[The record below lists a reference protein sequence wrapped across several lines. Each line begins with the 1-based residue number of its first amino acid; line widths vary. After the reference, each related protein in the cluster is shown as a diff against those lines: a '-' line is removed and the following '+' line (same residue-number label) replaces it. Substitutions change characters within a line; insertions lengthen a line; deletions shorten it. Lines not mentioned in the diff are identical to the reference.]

1 MFHYTLSNKRKLNI
15 ALSLLIFCFS
25 STFLYSQVP
34 NSTESEALVH
44 AAQNNNFELVDR
56 LLEAGADINSKN
68 RQGQTV
74 LHFAAFWGPYS
85 LVKRYVELG
94 AKVDVADM
102 NGQTPI
108 MLVYEFGS
116 MRALQL
122 LIDKGANV
130 NKADKWGR
138 TALME
143 AARADRL
150 TAIKILLKAGAN
162 IKAQS
167 NFKETALSIASD
179 LKEVCLPHSVCIR
192 KEMPNGVAI
201 VPTQRVKEYLIT
213 FERCQSL
220 RLTPTQ
226 CQAQIQND
234 QHLE

>member
-1 MFHYTLSNKRKLNI
+1 MFHYTLSYGRKHNI
-15 ALSLLIFCFS
+15 VLALFIFCFS
-25 STFLYSQVP
+25 SSLLYSQPP
-34 NSTESEALVH
+34 NSTVTDALIH
-44 AAQNNNFELVDR
+44 AAENNNFELVDR

-74 LHFAAFWGPYS
+74 LHFAAFWGSYS

-94 AKVDVADM
+94 ANVDVADM
-102 NGQTPI
+102 NGRTPI

-143 AARADRL
+143 AVCADRL
-150 TAIKILLKAGAN
+150 TAIKILLNAGAN
-162 IKAQS
+162 VKARS
-167 NFKETALSIASD
+167 MYGETALTITSNSSHYCVD
-179 LKEVCLPHSVCIR
+179 HSVCSAGG
-192 KEMPNGVAI
+192 PTAI
-201 VPTQRVKEYLIT
+201 VLDQRVTKYLTT
-213 FERCQSL
+213 FENCQSL

-234 QHLE
+234 QRLE